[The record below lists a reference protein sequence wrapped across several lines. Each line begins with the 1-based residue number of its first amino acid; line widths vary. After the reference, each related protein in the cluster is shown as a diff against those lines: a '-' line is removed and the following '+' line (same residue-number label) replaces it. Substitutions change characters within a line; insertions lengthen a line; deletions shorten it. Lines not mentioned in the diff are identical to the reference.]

1 MKKKSII
8 SLFAFLL
15 GFGVTTT
22 SCEDM
27 LTPDMD
33 RYAEGFTGRD
43 TVNFYLGILA
53 NVQGV
58 IENNVILGEVRSDL
72 ASPTKFVSDTVSQI
86 ANFQQ
91 VPDAENGLVNR
102 AAYYKVINQCN
113 FYLAKADTMAMKN
126 NIYYM
131 RKEFAQVQFIRAW
144 TYMQLVQLY
153 GEVPFIAEPVDNA
166 GTGWEKDPEMGGKPR
181 ANADNLLEM
190 LQKEG
195 LETAYLY
202 EKTLGYP
209 NYGTFNNGKVSIPH
223 RQTLFPGD
231 LVMAD
236 LYLLRGRD
244 KSDFENA
251 AGYYYTYLKNNKL
264 TVNQGASASFSKE
277 TIGDDE
283 YYHPNGNNWA
293 SKVVSLNATDGA
305 ITLVPSAANSS
316 IGKTLTRVQQLYG
329 FDPRSSNQTSSEG
342 AVSGNI
348 SITANYKNR
357 QIAPA
362 FGYKNL
368 CKAQIVAKPKMSNNV
383 EIDVEYPENLGDC
396 RIDGTFKYVKTLDM
410 LSSDS
415 EGGRIPFIQKFG
427 NRSSNQEADLSAFSF
442 RYALPVY
449 RVNQVYLRYAE
460 AINRAGY
467 PRFAFSVL
475 RNGLKHD
482 NVPELRTDSTFHD
495 DVNKISYT
503 NIPYA
508 GLIADG
514 NFCIS
519 KKELMD
525 AATAIAPAT
534 GERYLDFS
542 ETYWTNAG
550 IHSLGCGKFT
560 DKDTLFTYDLRVLG
574 IGYDNLTKLPEGIKK
589 EDLLSRIAQENQRV
603 NGGAATTSHIALLGG
618 EEGEG
623 EQEGDT
629 TEIDR
634 TDYTIINVSDSLAI
648 NPNHPLVPAEF
659 KPVAPENEL
668 AEINAVETLIADEMA
683 LETAYEGWR
692 YFDLYRIARH
702 KNFDSAN
709 YGTQWFAWLVARR
722 DADLKYY
729 QNPSDKGNAELYDR
743 LCNMNNW
750 YLANPQ

>member
-72 ASPTKFVSDTVSQI
+72 ASPTKYVSDTLNKV

-153 GEVPFIAEPVDNA
+153 GEVPFITEPVDNA
-166 GTGWEKDPEMGGKPR
+166 GTGWEKDPSMGGKPR
-181 ANADNLLEM
+181 VNADNLLEM
-190 LQKEG
+190 LQKDG

-209 NYGTFNNGKVSIPH
+209 NYGTFNNGAISIPH

-244 KSDFENA
+244 KADFANA

-264 TVNQGASASFSKE
+264 TVKASHAASFTKE
-277 TIGDDE
+277 TKGDDE
-283 YYHPNGNNWA
+283 YYHPNGNGWA
-293 SKVVSLNATDGA
+293 DKVVSLNVGDGA
-305 ITLVPSAANSS
+305 ISLIPSAANSS
-316 IGKTLTRVQQLYG
+316 IGKTLTRVQQVYG
-329 FDPRSSNQTSSEG
+329 FDPRSSNQTAGDG

-368 CKAQIVAKPKMSNNV
+368 CKSQIVAKPEISNGT

-410 LSSDS
+410 LSNDS

-427 NRSSNQEADLSAFSF
+427 IRKSNQEANLSAFEF

-449 RVNQVYLRYAE
+449 RVNQIYLRYAE

-467 PRFAFSVL
+467 PRFAFAVL
-475 RNGLKHD
+475 RNGLSHE
-482 NVPELRTDSTFHD
+482 NVPELRTDSVSHD
-495 DVNKISYT
+495 DDNKISYT

-508 GLIADG
+508 GPVADG
-514 NFCIS
+514 NYCIS
-519 KKELMD
+519 KYELMN
-525 AATAIAPAT
+525 AAEEIAPAT
-534 GERYLDFS
+534 GERFLDFS
-542 ETYWTNAG
+542 ESYWNNSG
-550 IHSLGCGKFT
+550 VHGLGCGKFT
-560 DKDTLFTYDLRVLG
+560 DMDSLFTYDLRVLG
-574 IGYDNLTKLPEGIKK
+574 IGYDKLNKLPEGINK
-589 EDLLSRIAQENQRV
+589 EDLLSRIQQENLRV
-603 NGGAATTSHIALLGG
+603 NGAVATSHIGLLGG
-618 EEGEG
+618 EEGE
-623 EQEGDT
+623 EGDSI
-629 TEIDR
+629 EIDR
-634 TDYTIINVSDSLAI
+634 TDYTIINVADSLALD
-648 NPNHPLVPAEF
+648 PNHPAVPE
-659 KPVAPENEL
+659 KYKTEAPENET
-668 AEINAVETLIADEMA
+668 AQKNAVETLIADEMA

-702 KNFDSAN
+702 KNFDAAD

-729 QNPSDKGNAELYDR
+729 QNPTEKGNGELFER
-743 LCNMNNW
+743 LSNMNNW
-750 YLANPQ
+750 YLANPK